1 MSKFI
6 ELEKKMVNGKT
17 KKFSLLISS
26 IKIVSENHTS
36 EDANSIVTIVV
47 ASGLVNYFVANEY
60 KDIMKMLNK
69 PEVSN
74 NPFLKVT
81 AKNSGLSHMILIDD
95 ITKVSGTSS
104 GIGSFIKYG
113 KEENS
118 ITVNELVDKIEDT
131 IKEYYGTV
139 NESNRINNRKLRMI
153 DGD

>member
-6 ELEKKMVNGKT
+6 ELEKMVDGET
-17 KKFSLLISS
+17 KKFSLLVSS
-26 IKIVSENHTS
+26 IRMIGENNTS
-36 EDANSIVTIVV
+36 EGANSIVSTLV
-47 ASGLVNYFVANEY
+47 ASGLINYFVVNKY

-81 AKNSGLSHMILIDD
+81 AKNSGLSHMISIDD

-113 KEENS
+113 KEKNS
-118 ITVNELVDKIEDT
+118 ITVNELVDKIESA

-139 NESNRINNRKLRMI
+139 NESNRIDNRKLRMI